1 MTTLL
6 LVHAHPDDESIL
18 TGGVIARAH
27 LDGHR
32 VVLITATRG
41 EDGEVEAADAAA
53 EQPLPAGVRSEELR
67 QACAILGVDRQAF
80 LDYRGAGRGEDAGE
94 AGARSFHLAPLHQV
108 ADRLAVLLREERP
121 EVLVTYGADGTYGH
135 PDHRRAHAATMAAL
149 DLLAAEGWRP
159 AKVYLHAIPRGL
171 VRAVVAAAGANGIEL
186 PVAVAGME
194 GTSEDEITTQVD
206 VSDVLDRK
214 LAACTVHHS
223 QMHPGIPLAAIAAQL
238 FEAAFAIE
246 RFTLA
251 RGELAGTR
259 PETDL
264 FAGL

>member
-27 LDGHR
+27 QDGHR

-41 EDGEVEAADAAA
+41 EEGEAETTDGATGRAL
-53 EQPLPAGVRSEELR
+53 QAGIRTEELR
-67 QACAILGVDRQAF
+67 QACGILGVDRQVF
-80 LDYRGAGRGEDAGE
+80 LDYRGAGRGEDG
-94 AGARSFHLAPLHQV
+94 GGTDPRPFHLAPLREV
-108 ADRLAVLLREERP
+108 AGRLAVLLREERP

-135 PDHRRAHAATMAAL
+135 PDHRRAHGATMAAL
-149 DLLAAEGWRP
+149 DVLAAEGWRP

-171 VRAVVAAAGANGIEL
+171 VGAVVAAARTNGIEL
-186 PVAVAGME
+186 PPAVARME
-194 GTSEDEITTQVD
+194 GTPEDEITTEVD

-214 LAACTVHHS
+214 LAACTAHRS

-251 RGELAGTR
+251 RGELAGSR
-259 PETDL
+259 PEADL
-264 FAGL
+264 FANL